1 MEPRARHSVRPM
13 ELLMNRTEPSRRVT
27 CRPPGCRRREA
38 TFSLAP
44 LTGTQ
49 GRLSAGLLA
58 LAGQLEARSESGT
71 GLLGPT
77 NVKIQ
82 APPGKS
88 YQYEPRID
96 SAASRLPRSCSPK
109 AMELLAPS

>member
-1 MEPRARHSVRPM
+1 MIKC
-13 ELLMNRTEPSRRVT
+13 TEPSHIVT
-27 CRPPGCRRREA
+27 CTPPGCRLREA
-38 TFSLAP
+38 THSLLP

-49 GRLSAGLLA
+49 GRFSSGRLA
-58 LAGQLEARSESGT
+58 PAGQLEIRKLSGT

-96 SAASRLPRSCSPK
+96 SSGSRLPRSCSPK
-109 AMELLAPS
+109 AIELLVPSVTLARRTGR